1 MVPGQNRGIPTQFA
15 PAERASKLKLEKQI
29 ALFNKNDL
37 MNHILNSVPLNVTVL
52 NSNRQIV
59 YSNDNFS
66 EYLGIEK
73 KDLVYGSRVGEA
85 VNCIHA
91 KESEGGCGTTEFCST
106 CGAVH
111 AIINSLNGKESAKE
125 CRITVQHGDAIDLMV
140 WGKPI
145 KVEGDNFSIFSF
157 IDIGDAKRRH
167 ALERIFFHDVLNTAG
182 SLRSFLELS
191 NDPDYSED
199 REEFIKYAYEIS
211 GNLVEEILEQK
222 DLVAAENGE
231 LAVNYTDVDSIE
243 LMEIVK
249 RQFSTSDKFKHC
261 SIIISPESK
270 SIKIVTDKVL
280 LRRVIANLVKNAVEA
295 SNEGDEITISCTD
308 QNEYVIFSVHN
319 KSVMPKN
326 VKLQIFQR
334 SFSTKGKGRGLGTYS
349 IKLLTERYLNGEVT
363 FTSEMG
369 KGTTFYVK
377 LPKNPENKELLN

>member
-1 MVPGQNRGIPTQFA
+1 MSTRENRNIPTQFA
-15 PAERASKLKLEKQI
+15 PAERASEAKLKKQI
-29 ALFNKNDL
+29 SLFNTNDL
-37 MNHILNSVPLNVTVL
+37 MNHILNSIPLNVTVL

-59 YSNDNFS
+59 FTNNNFT

-91 KESEGGCGTTEFCST
+91 TEAEGGCGTTEFCST

-111 AIINSLNGKESAKE
+111 AIINSLGGKESAKE
-125 CRITVQHGDAIDLMV
+125 CRITVQQGDSIDLMV

-157 IDIGDAKRRH
+157 VDIGDAKRRH

-191 NDPDYSED
+191 NDPDYSDD

-211 GNLVEEILEQK
+211 ENLVEEILEQK

-231 LAVNYTDVDSIE
+231 LAVNYSSVDTAE
-243 LMEIVK
+243 LLNNIQH
-249 RQFSTSDKFKHC
+249 QFSTSDKFKHC
-261 SIIISPESK
+261 SIIISNDCDK
-270 SIKIVTDKVL
+270 VKIETDKVI
-280 LRRVIANLVKNAVEA
+280 LRRILANLVKNAVEA
-295 SNEGDEITISCTD
+295 SKEGDEITINCA
-308 QNEYVIFSVHN
+308 NMNNYVRFSVHN
-319 KSVMPKN
+319 QSVMPKN

-349 IKLLTERYLNGEVT
+349 IKLLTERYLKGEVS
-363 FTSEMG
+363 FTSETGM
-369 KGTTFYVK
+369 GTTFFVNI
-377 LPKNPENKELLN
+377 PKAPINNEIIN